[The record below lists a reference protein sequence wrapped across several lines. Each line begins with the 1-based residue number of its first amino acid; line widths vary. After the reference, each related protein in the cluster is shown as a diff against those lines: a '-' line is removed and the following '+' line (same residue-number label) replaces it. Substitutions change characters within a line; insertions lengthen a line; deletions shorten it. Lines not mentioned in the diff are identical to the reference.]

1 MKYVKDMEEG
11 NKVKGIY
18 YCKSKI
24 STETKT
30 GKPYDNIELQDKT
43 GVVNGKVWEPYS
55 PGIKEYEAGDFVEI
69 TGEVKLFNNAK
80 QLHVSG
86 LRVCTDDE
94 YDPADYMPVTKKNI
108 DEMYGQLLVLV
119 DSVDDKYLKQLLEA
133 FFKDPEFEM
142 IFRKASAA
150 KTVHHAFI
158 GGLLQHSLSVATI
171 CDSMSRWYPVL
182 DRDLL
187 VSCALL
193 HDIGKT
199 RELAPFPQNDY
210 TDEGQLVGHIITGS
224 QMAMEKMNAI
234 EGFPVK
240 RRNEVIHLILAHH
253 GELEFGSPKKPA
265 LIEALALSMADN
277 MDAKIETFSEAIE
290 ASDSKDWMGFNKF
303 LDSNIRKTV

>member
-43 GVVNGKVWEPYS
+43 GAVNGKVWEPYS

-119 DSVDDKYLKQLLEA
+119 DSVDDNYLKQLLEA

>member
-43 GVVNGKVWEPYS
+43 GAVNGKVWEPYS

>member
-1 MKYVKDMEEG
+1 MKYIKDMEEG

-43 GVVNGKVWEPYS
+43 GAVNGKVWEPYS
-55 PGIKEYEAGDFVEI
+55 PGIKDYEAGDFVEI

-80 QLHVSG
+80 QLHISG

-150 KTVHHAFI
+150 NCRTWNISNHSVSTPLQSI
-158 GGLLQHSLSVATI
+158 GTT
-171 CDSMSRWYPVL
+171 
-182 DRDLL
+182 
-187 VSCALL
+187 
-193 HDIGKT
+193 K
-199 RELAPFPQNDY
+199 
-210 TDEGQLVGHIITGS
+210 
-224 QMAMEKMNAI
+224 
-234 EGFPVK
+234 
-240 RRNEVIHLILAHH
+240 
-253 GELEFGSPKKPA
+253 
-265 LIEALALSMADN
+265 
-277 MDAKIETFSEAIE
+277 
-290 ASDSKDWMGFNKF
+290 
-303 LDSNIRKTV
+303 

>member
-43 GVVNGKVWEPYS
+43 GAVNGKVWEPYS

-108 DEMYGQLLVLV
+108 DDMYGQLLVLV

-265 LIEALALSMADN
+265 LIEALALSMTDN

>member
-43 GVVNGKVWEPYS
+43 GAVNGKVWEPYS

-224 QMAMEKMNAI
+224 QMAMEKMNVI